1 MVMIKTFINEK
12 KVSIIPPLLVNEKR
26 VTNFAGK
33 VNTVN
38 VFFSKQCRRIT
49 NHITLP
55 LFFPVEKSTTEPPL
69 ILDERRF

>member
-33 VNTVN
+33 
-38 VFFSKQCRRIT
+38 R
-49 NHITLP
+49 
-55 LFFPVEKSTTEPPL
+55 
-69 ILDERRF
+69 

>member
-1 MVMIKTFINEK
+1 MIKTFINEK
-12 KVSIIPPLLVNEKR
+12 RFLSFLLYWSMKNVSQTLRE
-26 VTNFAGK
+26 K